1 MTAQLVP
8 RRILAAAAAVLAAA
22 AVWLVHHALSL
33 TELYHGNRDRL
44 AIVYAGMYLLL
55 VWQLCLAYLERPA
68 SPDPQ
73 AMRILD
79 GLRVACLVP
88 VFNEDP
94 EALRAC
100 LRSVFEQQRLPQ
112 VVYVVD
118 DGSTQGDY
126 PEVVDW
132 ARAAAAKAGVT
143 LEWHRKPNAGKRHA
157 QAVAVAGTP
166 DADVYWTVDSDTISD
181 PQALSELLKPF
192 ADSRVMSVAGVVL
205 AANVRRS
212 FLCRFTDLWF
222 VTAQLVDRSALSVLG
237 SVWVNSGPIAA
248 YRADVIRGN
257 LEGYVSET
265 FMGRHVHFSDDS
277 MLTLY
282 AMLRGRTVQQPT
294 AYSFSLMPETVRHHA
309 RQFVRWMRGSFI
321 RSLWR
326 MRYLPATSL
335 AFWIHALRWTQTV
348 VSAAVFVCFAVW
360 LPIVGAGWSMAPW
373 LVAVPLVVGY
383 AQTLRYLVVRRSDQ
397 STGYHWRTW
406 LLTPVAVV
414 WSMVVLRALRWYGVA
429 TCWATSWGTRTR
441 VEVTLSGADSA
452 MSAVPRNADHP
463 A

>member
-1 MTAQLVP
+1 V
-8 RRILAAAAAVLAAA
+8 AAAVLAAA
-22 AVWLVHHALSL
+22 TVWLVHHAFSL
-33 TELYHGNRDRL
+33 ADLYQGRASRL
-44 AIVYAGMYLLL
+44 VVVFAAMYLLL

-68 SPDPQ
+68 NPGPQ
-73 AMRILD
+73 ALRTLD
-79 GLRVACLVP
+79 GLRVACVVP

-100 LRSVFEQQRLPQ
+100 LRSVFGQHRRPQ
-112 VVYVVD
+112 AVYVVD
-118 DGSTQGDY
+118 DGSTGADY
-126 PEVVDW
+126 RGVVDW
-132 ARAAAAKAGVT
+132 ARDAARAAGVGF
-143 LEWHRKPNAGKRHA
+143 EWRWQANGGKRHA

-181 PQALSELLKPF
+181 PEALRELLKPF
-192 ADSRVMSVAGVVL
+192 ADPRVMSVAGVVL

-237 SVWVNSGPIAA
+237 SVWVNSGPIAV
-248 YRADVIRGN
+248 YRAAVIRDN
-257 LEGYVSET
+257 LEGYLSET

-309 RQFVRWMRGSFI
+309 SQFVRWMRGSFI

-326 MRYLPATSL
+326 MRYLAVTSL
-335 AFWIHALRWTQTV
+335 AFWIHVLRWTQTV
-348 VSAAVFVCFAVW
+348 VATVVFVCFAIW
-360 LPIVGAGWSMAPW
+360 LPLQRPGWGMAPW
-373 LVAVPLVVGY
+373 LVAVPVVVGY

-397 STGYHWRTW
+397 STGYQWRTW
-406 LLTPVAVV
+406 LLTPVAVL
-414 WSMVVLRALRWYGVA
+414 WSMVVLRSLRWYGVA
-429 TCWATSWGTRTR
+429 TCWVTGWGTRTR
-441 VEVTLSGADSA
+441 VEVTLSGRDG
-452 MSAVPRNADHP
+452 
-463 A
+463 